1 MRSTR
6 KARTKFYAL
15 SAALGAGAVLIG
27 ALWSG
32 FDPPPLIGTAA
43 ANPSWWKLEWS
54 RTDFSRSSV
63 EFSEIMSGGPPK
75 DGIPPI
81 DDPKFTPVSEVK
93 NLCEDEPVIGLVI
106 NGDKRGYPLRILMWH
121 EIVNDTVGGVPVT
134 VTFCPLCNTAIVFDR
149 RLDGRVLDFGTT
161 GKLRYSDL
169 VMYDRQTESWWQQFL
184 GEAIVGELTGKR
196 LKIIPSRIESVAKF
210 RARAPDGKFLVP
222 ARPTTRRYGDNPYR
236 GYDSMSWPMLFKGE
250 APKGVAPL
258 SRVVTV
264 GEEAWSL
271 DLVRKKKRITKGDL
285 VITWEPGQNSALDS
299 GRISQGRDVG
309 NVVVQRQTKDGLIDV
324 AYGVDFAFAFGAFH
338 PGAVIHTE

>member
-6 KARTKFYAL
+6 KPGKKFYAL
-15 SAALGAGAVLIG
+15 SAAIGAGAVLIG
-27 ALWSG
+27 ALWIGSN
-32 FDPPPLIGTAA
+32 PPPLIGTAA
-43 ANPSWWKLEWS
+43 ANPSWWKLEWP

-63 EFSEIMSGGPPK
+63 DFSEIMSGGPPK
-75 DGIPPI
+75 DGIPPV
-81 DDPKFTPVSEVK
+81 DDPQFKPVSEVK
-93 NLCEDEPVIGLVI
+93 DLGEDEPVIGLVI

-222 ARPTTRRYGDNPYR
+222 AKPATRRYGDNPYR

-250 APKGVAPL
+250 APNGVAPL

-271 DLVRKKKRITKGDL
+271 DLVRKMKRITKGDL
-285 VITWEPGQNSALDS
+285 VITWESGQNSALDS
-299 GRISQGRDVG
+299 RRISQGRDVG
-309 NVVVQRQTKDGLIDV
+309 NVLVQRQTKDGLVDV
-324 AYGVDFAFAFGAFH
+324 AYGVDFAFAFSAFH

>member
-1 MRSTR
+1 MTSTR
-6 KARTKFYAL
+6 KPGKKFYAW
-15 SAALGAGAVLIG
+15 SAAIGAGAVLIG
-27 ALWSG
+27 ALWTG
-32 FDPPPLIGTAA
+32 FNPPSPIATAA
-43 ANPSWWKLEWS
+43 ANPALWKLEWP
-54 RTDFSRSSV
+54 RTDFSRSSID
-63 EFSEIMSGGPPK
+63 FSEIMSGGPPK
-75 DGIPPI
+75 DGIPPV
-81 DDPKFTPVSEVK
+81 DDPKFKPVSEVK
-93 NLCEDEPVIGLVI
+93 NLGEDEPVIGLVI

-161 GKLRYSDL
+161 GKLRKSDL

-210 RARAPDGKFLVP
+210 RSRAPDGKFLVP
-222 ARPTTRRYGDNPYR
+222 TRPGTRRYGDNPYR
-236 GYDSMSWPMLFKGE
+236 GYDSMSWPMLFNGE

-264 GEEAWSL
+264 GKEAWSL
-271 DLVRKKKRITKGDL
+271 DLVRKMKRITKGDL
-285 VITWEPGQNSALDS
+285 VITWEAGQNSALDA

-309 NVVVQRQTKDGLIDV
+309 NVLVQRQTKDGLVDV
-324 AYGVDFAFAFGAFH
+324 AYGVDFAFAFSAFH

>member
-1 MRSTR
+1 MGSRP
-6 KARTKFYAL
+6 KARKTFYA
-15 SAALGAGAVLIG
+15 SIAALGAGAVLIG
-27 ALWSG
+27 ALWVG
-32 FDPPPLIGTAA
+32 FNPAALVGTAT

-63 EFSEIMSGGPPK
+63 DFSEITSGGPPK
-75 DGIPPI
+75 DGIPPV
-81 DDPKFTPVSEVK
+81 DDPKFKPVSEVK
-93 NLCEDEPVIGLVI
+93 DLGDDEPVIGLVI

-161 GKLRYSDL
+161 GKLRNSDL

-222 ARPTTRRYGDNPYR
+222 TRPGTRRYGDNPYR
-236 GYDSMSWPMLFKGE
+236 GYDSMSWPMLFNGE

-264 GEEAWSL
+264 GKEAWSL

-285 VITWEPGQNSALDS
+285 VITWEPGQNSALDA

-309 NVVVQRQTKDGLIDV
+309 NVVVQRQTKDGLVDV
-324 AYGVDFAFAFGAFH
+324 AYGVDFAFAFSAFH
-338 PGAVIHTE
+338 PGAVIHTD